1 MVLGLAKEHS
11 LTFGLPF
18 SAVQGSFNTF
28 SVPLRLYQLTLE
40 LLVTFFGHV
49 EGLHGRYT
57 SPFFFLHLPIRGVY
71 HLLSLV
77 CGLNSLSRREACN
90 KEEKEVIKNK
100 NIISKKK
107 GGGGVKGLTMAR
119 SLFKPRNTSCFL
131 MDLRLAESLD
141 SKRACSI
148 ALAT

>member
-18 SAVQGSFNTF
+18 SAVQGSFSTF
-28 SVPLRLYQLTLE
+28 SVPLSLYQLTLE

-49 EGLHGRYT
+49 EGLYGRYT

-71 HLLSLV
+71 NLLSLV

-107 GGGGVKGLTMAR
+107 GAGGG
-119 SLFKPRNTSCFL
+119 
-131 MDLRLAESLD
+131 
-141 SKRACSI
+141 
-148 ALAT
+148 